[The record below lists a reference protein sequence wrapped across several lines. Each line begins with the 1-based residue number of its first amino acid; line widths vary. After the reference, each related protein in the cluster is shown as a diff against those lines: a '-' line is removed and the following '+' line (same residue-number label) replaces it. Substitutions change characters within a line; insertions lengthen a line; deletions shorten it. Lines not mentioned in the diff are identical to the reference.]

1 MQHEFLSVLL
11 VAIPFANSPVW
22 SYPVVSVVPSAMLYS
37 LYEAMKYH
45 YSLYEAMKY
54 HYPM

>member
-45 YSLYEAMKY
+45 Y
-54 HYPM
+54 PM